1 MQADLTAHVPAPA
14 PPRWWTGRRKA
25 VATFGVLTFLLI
37 AAETGTV
44 GFAVG
49 LLLAT
54 LPVPIYVA
62 LALWLDRF
70 EAEPRGLLVRAFVW
84 GAAGAVFFSMLVN
97 SIFELSLAGTLGEE
111 AASLAGSVI
120 SAPLVEEA
128 TKGLVLFVFFFRYK
142 DEFDNVTDGIV
153 YAAMVGLGFAMTE
166 NVLYYGNALAEGVDS
181 SVGHL
186 RRPRHALPL
195 RAPLLHGDDG
205 DRAGDRAGAERRR
218 GPVPGAALRLLPR
231 HAPARLL
238 EPGREHRRL
247 LRRLLPGDGPHLLGG
262 GRAGGVVAAPRGAVI
277 RANLAPYV
285 ETGVIAAAELDH
297 MCTVRGR
304 MRASAG
310 SLRRGGLRA
319 WRRHRELHQAVSELA
334 FHRWRV
340 GRGIT
345 RGRSWT
351 PRARG
356 SWWRASARCG
366 TRARPDPGG
375 AGGGRPRGTFTREG
389 AR

>member
-1 MQADLTAHVPAPA
+1 MDARLTAQTDSPQADLPPA
-14 PPRWWTGRRKA
+14 PPAAPPARTRWWTGRRKA

-37 AAETGTV
+37 ALETGTV

-54 LPVPIYVA
+54 LPVPLYVA
-62 LALWLDRF
+62 VALWLDRF

-97 SIFELSLAGTLGEE
+97 SFFEISLAGTLGEE
-111 AASLAGSVI
+111 AAGLAGSVI
-120 SAPLVEEA
+120 SAPLVEEL
-128 TKGLVLFVFFFRYK
+128 TKALVLFVLFFRHR

-166 NVLYYGNALAEGVDS
+166 NVLYYGNALAEGIDS
-181 SVGHL
+181 SLGTFVVRGMLSPFAHPFFTAMTGIGLGIARERNRGAIRFFSPVLGLCAAMLLHATWNLAASTDAFFAVYFLVMVPIFWGVVGLVVWSL
-186 RRPRHALPL
+186 RRE
-195 RAPLLHGDDG
+195 G
-205 DRAGDRAGAERRR
+205 
-218 GPVPGAALRLLPR
+218 RL
-231 HAPARLL
+231 
-238 EPGREHRRL
+238 
-247 LRRLLPGDGPHLLGG
+247 
-262 GRAGGVVAAPRGAVI
+262 I
-277 RANLAPYV
+277 RAHLAPFV
-285 ETGVIAAAELDH
+285 ETGAIDAAELDH

-319 WRRHRELHQAVSELA
+319 WRAHRELHQAVSELA

-345 RGRSWT
+345 RG
-351 PRARG
+351 AELD
-356 SWWRASARCG
+356 AA
-366 TRARPDPGG
+366 
-375 AGGGRPRGTFTREG
+375 REG
-389 AR
+389 ELVARIGALRGAAAA

>member
-1 MQADLTAHVPAPA
+1 MEAPSAAQPDTPQDLAPVPAA
-14 PPRWWTGRRKA
+14 PPAAPARARWWTGRRKA
-25 VATFGVLTFLLI
+25 VATCGVLTFLLI

-62 LALWLDRF
+62 IALWLDRF

-97 SIFELSLAGTLGEE
+97 TFFELSLAGTLGEE
-111 AASLAGSVI
+111 AAGLAGSVV
-120 SAPLVEEA
+120 SAPLVEEF
-128 TKGLVLFVFFFRYK
+128 TKGLVLFVFFSRYR

-166 NVLYYGNALAEGVDS
+166 NVLYYGNALAEGIDS
-181 SVGHL
+181 SLATFVVRGML
-186 RRPRHALPL
+186 
-195 RAPLLHGDDG
+195 APFAHPFFTAMTGIGLGIA
-205 DRAGDRAGAERRR
+205 RERN
-218 GPVPGAALRLLPR
+218 
-231 HAPARLL
+231 
-238 EPGREHRRL
+238 
-247 LRRLLPGDGPHLLGG
+247 
-262 GRAGGVVAAPRGAVI
+262 RGAVRFVAPAVGFCLAMLLHATWNLAAGTDVFFAVYFLVMVPI
-277 RANLAPYV
+277 FLGVVGLVAWSLRREGRMIHANLEPYV
-285 ETGVIAAAELDH
+285 ATGVIAAGELDH

-304 MRASAG
+304 MKASAR

-345 RGRSWT
+345 RG
-351 PRARG
+351 AELD
-356 SWWRASARCG
+356 AA
-366 TRARPDPGG
+366 
-375 AGGGRPRGTFTREG
+375 REG
-389 AR
+389 ELVARIGSLRDAGTA

>member
-111 AASLAGSVI
+111 AASLAGSVV
-120 SAPLVEEA
+120 SAPLIEEA

-166 NVLYYGNALAEGVDS
+166 NVLYYGNSLAEGIDS
-181 SVGHL
+181 SVGTFVVRGMLSPFAHPFFTAMTGIGLGIARERNSGAVRFLAPLFGFCLAMLLHATWNLAASTDVFFAVYFLVMVPIFWGVVGLVVWSL
-186 RRPRHALPL
+186 RR
-195 RAPLLHGDDG
+195 
-205 DRAGDRAGAERRR
+205 E
-218 GPVPGAALRLLPR
+218 
-231 HAPARLL
+231 
-238 EPGREHRRL
+238 GR
-247 LRRLLPGDGPHLLGG
+247 
-262 GRAGGVVAAPRGAVI
+262 VI
-277 RANLAPYV
+277 HANLAPYV

-304 MRASAG
+304 MRASAR

-345 RGRSWT
+345 RG
-351 PRARG
+351 AELD
-356 SWWRASARCG
+356 AA
-366 TRARPDPGG
+366 
-375 AGGGRPRGTFTREG
+375 REG
-389 AR
+389 ELVARVGSLRDAGTA